1 MPLWDSRFKKP
12 LADIALQ
19 FSSSIDLDK
28 RLFKED
34 ILGSL
39 AHVEMLVSRRIL
51 KKKEGVRISRALK
64 EIRKEI
70 ETGKLDLSWKKED
83 IHLAIESLLIEK
95 LGPLGGKLHTA
106 RSRNDQVGLDE
117 RLYLRSSV
125 DNILKVIR
133 TLQRTLVRQAEKN
146 KDVIVPGYTHLQHA
160 QPILLAH
167 HLLAYVSMFQRDYE
181 RLADCRHRMNKSPLG
196 AAALAGTPFPVDR
209 ERAARGLGFDGIIEN
224 SIDAVSDRDYLIEF
238 ISCCAI
244 AMMHLSRL
252 AEELVLWTSQE
263 WAFAEIDDAF
273 TTGSSIMPQ
282 KKNPDIA
289 ELVRAKTGRVYGDL
303 MNALTIMKG
312 LPLAYNRDMQED
324 KLPMFD
330 ATDTVIMSLHVF
342 AEMLSS
348 LKFKKKRFEDE
359 LKKGCSTATEIAD
372 YLVRKGVP
380 FRGAHR
386 VVGSIVR
393 ECVKKGIGLA
403 ELPLKNYRRYSPAF
417 NEDIYEFLDP
427 RLSVS
432 QKKSTGST
440 SPREVDRQIR
450 SWRRILSQ

>member
-12 LADIALQ
+12 LADIALG

-39 AHVEMLVSRRIL
+39 AHVEMLVAKRIL
-51 KKKEGVRISRALK
+51 KKDEGARISKALK
-64 EIRKEI
+64 EIQKEI
-70 ETGKLDLSWKKED
+70 ERGKLDLSWKKED
-83 IHLAIESLLIEK
+83 IHLAIESRLIEK
-95 LGPLGGKLHTA
+95 IGPLGGKLHTA

-125 DNILKVIR
+125 DKILKAIR
-133 TLQRTLVRQAEKN
+133 NLQKTLVRQAEKN
-146 KDVIVPGYTHLQHA
+146 KDIIVPGYTHLQHA

-167 HLLAYVSMFQRDYE
+167 HLLAYVPMFHRDYE
-181 RLADCRHRMNKSPLG
+181 RLVNCRHRIDKSPLG
-196 AAALAGTPFPVDR
+196 AAALAGTSFPVDR
-209 ERAARGLGFDGIIEN
+209 ERVARDLGFDGIIEN

-252 AEELVLWTSQE
+252 AEELVIWSSQE
-263 WAFAEIDDAF
+263 WGFAQIGDAF

-289 ELVRAKTGRVYGDL
+289 ELVRGRTGRVYGDL
-303 MNALTIMKG
+303 VNILTVMKG

-324 KLPMFD
+324 KSPMFD
-330 ATDTVIMSLHVF
+330 AVDTTMGSLRVF

-348 LKFKKKRFEDE
+348 LKFKKRFEDE
-359 LKKGCSTATEIAD
+359 LKKSYSTATEIAD

-380 FRGAHR
+380 FRQAHQ

-393 ECVKKGIGLA
+393 DCEKKGIGLA
-403 ELPLKNYRRYSPAF
+403 ELPLENYRRYSPAF
-417 NEDIYEFLDP
+417 NEDIFEFLDP

-432 QKKSTGST
+432 QKKSSGST
-440 SPREVDRQIR
+440 SPREVARQIR
-450 SWRRILSQ
+450 NWRRILSL

>member
-1 MPLWDSRFKKP
+1 MPLRGSRFKKP
-12 LADIALQ
+12 LSDIALR

-39 AHVEMLVSRRIL
+39 AHVEMLVAEHIL
-51 KKKEGVRISRALK
+51 KRNEGAWISKALK
-64 EIRKEI
+64 EIQKEI
-70 ETGKLDLSWKKED
+70 ERGRLDLSWKKED
-83 IHLAIESLLIEK
+83 VHLAIESRLIEK

-106 RSRNDQVGLDE
+106 RSRNDQVALDE

-125 DNILKVIR
+125 DGILKAIR
-133 TLQRTLVRQAEKN
+133 NLQRTLVRLAEKN
-146 KDVIVPGYTHLQHA
+146 KDVLLPGYTHLQHA

-181 RLADCRHRMNKSPLG
+181 RLVDCRHRMNKSPLG
-196 AAALAGTPFPVDR
+196 AAALAGTSFPIDR
-209 ERAARGLGFDGIIEN
+209 QRVARRLGFDGIIEN

-238 ISCCAI
+238 ISCCAV

-252 AEELVLWTSQE
+252 AEELVIWTSQE
-263 WAFAEIDDAF
+263 WSFAEIDDAF

-303 MNALTIMKG
+303 MNVLTIMKG

-324 KLPMFD
+324 KPPMFD
-330 ATDTVIMSLHVF
+330 AADTTMESLRVF
-342 AEMLSS
+342 SEMLSS

-359 LKKGCSTATEIAD
+359 LKKSYSTATEIAD

-380 FRGAHR
+380 FREAHR
-386 VVGSIVR
+386 MVGSIVR
-393 ECVKKGIGLA
+393 ECLKKGVSLA
-403 ELPLKNYRRYSPAF
+403 ELPPKQYRRYSHAF
-417 NEDIYEFLDP
+417 NGDIYEFLDP
-427 RLSVS
+427 RLSVR
-432 QKKSTGST
+432 QKKSSGST
-440 SPREVDRQIR
+440 SPREVARQIR
-450 SWRRILSQ
+450 NWRRILSL